1 MLTRK
6 NLSILIDDNP
16 ISRAYIQF
24 LIDKE
29 LSLETPLYIIKN
41 NLNIL
46 PSSFASRVNF
56 TNSNLY
62 PLKYLR
68 MKKISQFIDY
78 VENYFEVRKNFL
90 KDMYLYKNI
99 YQISKKINFVHSKSI
114 NSENLISLLNK
125 NFIYINTSNQIYK
138 EILNTNIKFVHIHS
152 AILPNIRGADS
163 SLYMYQLYKSYGATS
178 FFMSKNIDQGEII
191 SQYTEKFEN
200 FKFNLLST
208 FDIKNI
214 YRIWFSFVDPLIRLV
229 EFEKIISSNTSYLK
243 KNTIIPNNNKGNYF
257 SYMSN
262 DEININL
269 TKLFS

>member
-1 MLTRK
+1 MLTKK

-29 LSLETPLYIIKN
+29 LSLETPIYIINN
-41 NLNIL
+41 NLKIL
-46 PSSFASRVNF
+46 PSSFTSRVNF
-56 TNSNLY
+56 TSNNLH

-78 VENYFEVRKNFL
+78 IENYFGVRKNFL
-90 KDMYLYKNI
+90 NEMYQYKNI
-99 YQISKKINFVHSKSI
+99 YRISKKINFVHSKSI
-114 NSENLISLLNK
+114 NSENVISSLNK

-138 EILNTNIKFVHIHS
+138 EILNTNIKFVHIHP

-191 SQYTEKFEN
+191 SQYTEKFDD

-208 FDIKNI
+208 FDFKII
-214 YRIWFSFVDPLIRLV
+214 YRLWFSFVDPLIRLI
-229 EFEKIISSNTSYLK
+229 EFKKIILNDMNYLK
-243 KNTIIPNNNKGNYF
+243 KQNQKKINNKGNYY

-262 DEININL
+262 NQINIVFS
-269 TKLFS
+269 KLFK

>member
-16 ISRAYIQF
+16 VSRAYIQF

-29 LSLETPLYIIKN
+29 LSLETPIYIIKN
-41 NLNIL
+41 NLKIL
-46 PSSFASRVNF
+46 PTSFTSRVNF
-56 TNSNLY
+56 TSNNLY

-99 YQISKKINFVHSKSI
+99 YQISKKIDFVHSKSI
-114 NSENLISLLNK
+114 NSENVISSLNK

-138 EILNTNIKFVHIHS
+138 EILKTNIKFIHIHP
-152 AILPNIRGADS
+152 AVLPDIRGADG
-163 SLYMYQLYKSYGATS
+163 SLYMYKLYKSYGATS
-178 FFMSKNIDQGEII
+178 FFMSKNIDEGEII
-191 SQYTEKFEN
+191 SQYIKKLEN
-200 FKFNLLST
+200 FKFDLSST

-214 YRIWFSFVDPLIRLV
+214 YRLWFSFVDPLIRLV
-229 EFEKIISSNTSYLK
+229 EFEKIISGNSSYLK
-243 KNTIIPNNNKGNYF
+243 KNSIIPNNNKGNYF
-257 SYMSN
+257 SYMGN
-262 DEININL
+262 DEINIIL
-269 TKLFS
+269 TKLFK